1 MPDQTARDRVWT
13 YALNV
18 AMRRGK
24 SVSPA
29 QIAEMANVSE
39 RMARSCLLNISE
51 AGFLSREKN
60 LGGKVYYERPDWVE
74 IDEDAVDEV
83 LE

>member
-13 YALNV
+13 YSLNI
-18 AMRRGK
+18 AIRRGEP
-24 SVSPA
+24 VFPA
-29 QIAEMANVSE
+29 QIAEIANVSE

-51 AGFLSREKN
+51 AEFLSRQKN
-60 LGGKVYYERPDWVE
+60 LGGKVYYERPGWVE
-74 IDEDAVDEV
+74 IDEDEVDEI